1 MPNFLPRLLLL
12 TVCLMALSAAV
23 SAQTTATGWSNKSR
37 LLPDKLRS
45 LPVGLT
51 LWHTNN
57 PCVPVLVGDTWQWK
71 HSTMVRAEASD
82 LTLVEAGS
90 FIWYDSTG
98 WHPNMSYDR
107 VAFAKAFGC
116 AGGRLR
122 RGKTYTYLKNW
133 RFGQQ
138 AYGGDAL
145 WYIIARDRAGRL
157 YKGYGL
163 IETEGKPASK

>member
-1 MPNFLPRLLLL
+1 MRTFFFLTTLITGLFIGPI
-12 TVCLMALSAAV
+12 AI
-23 SAQTTATGWSNKSR
+23 AQRSITGWSDKSR

-57 PCVPVLVGDTWQWK
+57 PCVPTLEGGTYYWK
-71 HSTMVRAEASD
+71 HATMVRADVSD
-82 LTLVEAGS
+82 LELVEAGS

-98 WHPNMSYDR
+98 WHPNITYDTNL
-107 VAFAKAFGC
+107 FAEKFDCPNGNLKS
-116 AGGRLR
+116 GQ
-122 RGKTYTYLKNW
+122 TYTFDKNW
-133 RFGQQ
+133 RFGKQ

-145 WYIIARDRAGRL
+145 WYIIAKDHEGKR

-163 IETEGKPASK
+163 IETEGKPTN

>member
-1 MPNFLPRLLLL
+1 MRLFILL
-12 TVCLMALSAAV
+12 TTLITGLLMGPLAT
-23 SAQTTATGWSNKSR
+23 AQRPGSGWSDKSR

-57 PCVPVLVGDTWQWK
+57 PCIPTLKGDTYYWK
-71 HSTMVRAEASD
+71 HATMVRAEAGD
-82 LTLVEAGS
+82 LDLVEAGS

-98 WHPNMSYDR
+98 WHPNLKYDTNL
-107 VAFAKAFGC
+107 FAEKFNC
-116 AGGRLR
+116 PN
-122 RGKTYTYLKNW
+122 GKLKSGQTYTFGKNW
-133 RFGQQ
+133 RFGKQ

-145 WYIIARDRAGRL
+145 WYVIARDRSGKL

-163 IETEGKPASK
+163 IETEGKLSN

>member
-1 MPNFLPRLLLL
+1 MRTLIFL
-12 TVCLMALSAAV
+12 TAL
-23 SAQTTATGWSNKSR
+23 ATGLLSGPIATAQSPGLGWSDKSR

-57 PCVPVLVGDTWQWK
+57 PCVPTLEGDTYYWK
-71 HSTMVRAEASD
+71 HATMVRAEVGD
-82 LTLVEAGS
+82 LELVEAGS

-98 WHPNMSYDR
+98 WHSNIAYDPSL
-107 VAFAKAFGC
+107 FAEKFNC
-116 AGGRLR
+116 PS
-122 RGKTYTYLKNW
+122 GKLKNGQTYTFGKNW
-133 RFGQQ
+133 RFGKQ

-145 WYIIARDRAGRL
+145 WYVIARNRSGKL

-163 IETEGKPASK
+163 IETEGIVNK